1 MAKWADLLISAVR
14 YSADE
19 THIEMVRVHEDLG
32 ENVGSPKV
40 SSRTDVVNNIKS
52 GLTYLTILKTAEG
65 NWRKGQE
72 VHTIKVG
79 NEEFI
84 RTDKNSVAKDNLENL
99 PEF

>member
-19 THIEMVRVHEDLG
+19 THIETVRVRKDLG
-32 ENVGSPKV
+32 ESVGTAKEC
-40 SSRTDVVNNIKS
+40 SRSDVVKNIKS
-52 GLTYLTILKTAEG
+52 GLTYLTILKSEKG
-65 NWRKGQE
+65 KWRKGQE

-79 NEEFI
+79 NEEFV

>member
-1 MAKWADLLISAVR
+1 MAKWVDLLISAAR
-14 YSADE
+14 YRTDE
-19 THIEMVRVHEDLG
+19 TRIETVRVHEDLG
-32 ENVGSPKV
+32 ENVGSPKA

-52 GLTYLTILKTAEG
+52 GPTYLTILKNAEG

-72 VHTIKVG
+72 VHTVKVG

-84 RTDKNSVAKDNLENL
+84 RTDKNSEAKDNLGNL

>member
-19 THIEMVRVHEDLG
+19 THIEKVRVHEDLG
-32 ENVGSPKV
+32 EQVGSPKI
-40 SSRTDVVNNIKS
+40 SSRTDVVSNIKNR
-52 GLTYLTILKTAEG
+52 LTYMTIVKNAKG

-72 VHTIKVG
+72 VHTIRVG

>member
-1 MAKWADLLISAVR
+1 MAKWADLLISAVT

-19 THIEMVRVHEDLG
+19 THIEKVRVHSDLG
-32 ENVGSPKV
+32 KSVGVPKI
-40 SSRTDVVNNIKS
+40 SSRTDVVNNIKR
-52 GLTYLTILKTAEG
+52 GLTYLTILKNAGG
-65 NWRKGQE
+65 NWRQGQE
-72 VHTIKVG
+72 VHTIRVG